1 MGARAAQAHPAGGKS
16 NRRATGEVGARTLPT
31 MTESWSEKYRIAAK
45 NWVELDAA
53 ANLLEE
59 TKSANLSQMM
69 LSNNADSVSK
79 AEMLAKASPRWTE
92 YVSGMVEARRK
103 ANKAKVEL
111 EWIRMKFSEQQSS
124 EATARAERRL

>member
-1 MGARAAQAHPAGGKS
+1 
-16 NRRATGEVGARTLPT
+16 
-31 MTESWSEKYRIAAK
+31 MTDSWSEKYRIAAK

-53 ANLLEE
+53 ASLLEE

-69 LSNNADSVSK
+69 LANQADSVSK

-92 YVSGMVEARRK
+92 YITEMVDARRK

-111 EWIRMKFSEQQSS
+111 VWIRMRFQEQSS
-124 EATARAERRL
+124 AEATARAERRL